1 MPRFRLLALLLFS
14 VFSSNLLLADSG
26 SESADES
33 AASAKKSTEVSAVDD
48 QGNLVLLPAPAQRII
63 SLAPNLTE
71 VLFYVG
77 AGEQIVGADEYS
89 NYPEQA
95 KSIIRVNNHAAANYE
110 LILSLK
116 PDLVVAWES
125 GNGEQIIG
133 RIRELGLPLF
143 VLETRKM
150 DTIPNLF
157 SRLGRLT
164 GHDEIAAQR
173 AEDFTQRLDG
183 LRETYSNQPTVKAF
197 YQIWNDPFITLN
209 GEHLVSDVIELCGG
223 VNVFGEAIPLVPYV
237 NIEAIMAADPQ
248 VIIASGSSENNEQ
261 WRDSWKNWQG
271 ISAVTSGN
279 IYLIPPDLMQ
289 RHSNRILE
297 GAEYMC
303 DFLQRA
309 RTAS

>member
-1 MPRFRLLALLLFS
+1 MPRILLWALLLPSFL
-14 VFSSNLLLADSG
+14 SSSLLFAQG
-26 SESADES
+26 AV
-33 AASAKKSTEVSAVDD
+33 ASKEGEVSAVDD
-48 QGNLVLLPAPAQRII
+48 QSNLVVLPGPAQRII

-95 KSIIRVNNHAAANYE
+95 KAIIRVNNHAVANYE
-110 LILSLK
+110 LILSLE
-116 PDLVVAWES
+116 PDLIVAWES

-150 DTIPNLF
+150 DAIPNLF

-164 GHDEIAAQR
+164 GHDEIAEQKAL
-173 AEDFTQRLDG
+173 EFTQRLEG
-183 LRETYSNQPTVKAF
+183 LREAYRDQPAVRTF

-209 GEHLVSDVIELCGG
+209 GDHLVSDVIELCGG
-223 VNVFGEAIPLVPYV
+223 INVFGESIPLVPYV

-248 VIIASGSSENNEQ
+248 VIIASGSTMNNEQ
-261 WRDSWKNWQG
+261 WRDSWRDWQG
-271 ISAVTSGN
+271 ISAVTNGD

-289 RHSNRILE
+289 RHSSRILD

-309 RTAS
+309 RTAG

>member
-1 MPRFRLLALLLFS
+1 MPRILLWALLLPSFL
-14 VFSSNLLLADSG
+14 SSSLLFAQG
-26 SESADES
+26 AV
-33 AASAKKSTEVSAVDD
+33 ASKVGEVSAVDD
-48 QGNLVLLPAPAQRII
+48 QSNLVVLPGPAQRII

-95 KSIIRVNNHAAANYE
+95 KAIIRVNNHAVANYE
-110 LILSLK
+110 LILSLE
-116 PDLVVAWES
+116 PDLIVAWES

-150 DTIPNLF
+150 DAIPNLF

-164 GHDEIAAQR
+164 GHDEIAEQKAL
-173 AEDFTQRLDG
+173 EFTQRLEG
-183 LRETYSNQPTVKAF
+183 LREAYRDQPAVRTF

-209 GEHLVSDVIELCGG
+209 GDHLVSDVIELCGG
-223 VNVFGEAIPLVPYV
+223 INVFGES
-237 NIEAIMAADPQ
+237 IEECCSHPITGADPQ
-248 VIIASGSSENNEQ
+248 VIIASGSTMNNEQ
-261 WRDSWKNWQG
+261 WRDSWRDWQG
-271 ISAVTSGN
+271 ISAVTNGD

-289 RHSNRILE
+289 RHSSRILD

-309 RTAS
+309 RTAG

>member
-1 MPRFRLLALLLFS
+1 MPRFLLLSLLLSS
-14 VFSSNLLLADSG
+14 VFSSNLLLANT
-26 SESADES
+26 ES

-95 KSIIRVNNHAAANYE
+95 KDIIRVNNHAAANYE

-133 RIRELGLPLF
+133 RIRELGLPIF

-150 DTIPNLF
+150 DIIPDLF

-164 GHDEIAAQR
+164 GHDETAKKR
-173 AEDFTQRLDG
+173 AENFTQRLDG
-183 LRETYSNQPTVKAF
+183 LRKTYSNQPIVRAF

-248 VIIASGSSENNEQ
+248 VIIASGSSDNNEQ
-261 WRDSWKNWQG
+261 WRDSWKDWQG

-289 RHSNRILE
+289 RHSSRILE

-309 RTAS
+309 RAAN

>member
-1 MPRFRLLALLLFS
+1 MQGFLLLVLMLPI
-14 VFSSNLLLADSG
+14 VFSSSLLLAE
-26 SESADES
+26 ESTEEPLQHS
-33 AASAKKSTEVSAVDD
+33 EVSAVDD
-48 QGNLVLLPAPAQRII
+48 QGNLVVLPAPAQRII

-71 VLFYVG
+71 VLFFVG

-89 NYPEQA
+89 NYPEAA
-95 KSIIRVNNHAAANYE
+95 KDIIRVNNHAAANYE

-133 RIRELGLPLF
+133 RIRELGLPIF

-150 DTIPNLF
+150 DIIPDLF

-164 GHDEIAAQR
+164 GHDETAKKR
-173 AEDFTQRLDG
+173 AENFTQRLDG
-183 LRETYSNQPTVKAF
+183 LRKTYSNQPIVRAF

-237 NIEAIMAADPQ
+237 NIEAIMAADPE
-248 VIIASGSSENNEQ
+248 VIIASGSSDNNEQ
-261 WRDSWKNWQG
+261 WRDSWKDWQG

-289 RHSNRILE
+289 RHSSRILE

-303 DFLQRA
+303 EFLQRA
-309 RTAS
+309 RTAN

>member
-1 MPRFRLLALLLFS
+1 MPRILLWALLLPSFL
-14 VFSSNLLLADSG
+14 SSSLLFAQG
-26 SESADES
+26 AV
-33 AASAKKSTEVSAVDD
+33 ASKVGEVSAVDD
-48 QGNLVLLPAPAQRII
+48 QSNLVVLPGPAQRII

-95 KSIIRVNNHAAANYE
+95 KAIIRVNNHAVANYE
-110 LILSLK
+110 LILSLE
-116 PDLVVAWES
+116 PDLIVAWES

-150 DTIPNLF
+150 DAIPNLF

-164 GHDEIAAQR
+164 GHDEIAEQKAL
-173 AEDFTQRLDG
+173 EFTQRLEG
-183 LRETYSNQPTVKAF
+183 LREAYRDQPAVRTF

-209 GEHLVSDVIELCGG
+209 GDHLVSDVIELCGG
-223 VNVFGEAIPLVPYV
+223 INVFGESIPLVPYV

-248 VIIASGSSENNEQ
+248 VIIASGSTMNNEQ
-261 WRDSWKNWQG
+261 WRDSWKDWQG
-271 ISAVTSGN
+271 ISAVTNGD

-289 RHSNRILE
+289 RHSSRILD

-309 RTAS
+309 RTAG

>member
-1 MPRFRLLALLLFS
+1 MLA
-14 VFSSNLLLADSG
+14 
-26 SESADES
+26 
-33 AASAKKSTEVSAVDD
+33 
-48 QGNLVLLPAPAQRII
+48 
-63 SLAPNLTE
+63 
-71 VLFYVG
+71 
-77 AGEQIVGADEYS
+77 
-89 NYPEQA
+89 
-95 KSIIRVNNHAAANYE
+95 
-110 LILSLK
+110 
-116 PDLVVAWES
+116 
-125 GNGEQIIG
+125 
-133 RIRELGLPLF
+133 
-143 VLETRKM
+143 TR
-150 DTIPNLF
+150 
-157 SRLGRLT
+157 R
-164 GHDEIAAQR
+164 
-173 AEDFTQRLDG
+173 G
-183 LRETYSNQPTVKAF
+183 LRETYSNQPRVRAF

-261 WRDSWKNWQG
+261 WRDSWKDWQG

-289 RHSNRILE
+289 RHSNRILD

>member
-1 MPRFRLLALLLFS
+1 MQGFLLLVLMLPI
-14 VFSSNLLLADSG
+14 VFSSSLLLAE
-26 SESADES
+26 ESTEGPVQHS
-33 AASAKKSTEVSAVDD
+33 EVSAVDD
-48 QGNLVLLPAPAQRII
+48 QGNLVVLPAPAQRII

-89 NYPEQA
+89 NYPEAA
-95 KSIIRVNNHAAANYE
+95 KGIIRVNNHAAANYE

-133 RIRELGLPLF
+133 RIRELGLPIF

-150 DTIPNLF
+150 DIIPDLF

-164 GHDEIAAQR
+164 GHDETAKKR
-173 AEDFTQRLDG
+173 ADNFTQRLDG
-183 LRETYSNQPTVKAF
+183 LRKTYSNQPIVRAF

-248 VIIASGSSENNEQ
+248 VIIASGSSDNNEQ
-261 WRDSWKNWQG
+261 WRDSWKDWQG

-289 RHSNRILE
+289 RHSSRILD

-309 RTAS
+309 RAAN

>member
-1 MPRFRLLALLLFS
+1 MHRWLLLGLLSFS
-14 VFSSNLLLADSG
+14 FAWV
-26 SESADES
+26 E
-33 AASAKKSTEVSAVDD
+33 AAEISVVDD
-48 QGNLVLLPAPAQRII
+48 QGNLVVLPAPAQRII

-95 KSIIRVNNHAAANYE
+95 KNIIRVNNHAAANYE

-133 RIRELGLPLF
+133 RIKELGLPLF

-150 DTIPNLF
+150 AAIPNLF
-157 SRLGRLT
+157 TRLGRLT
-164 GHDEIAAQR
+164 GHDEIAARR
-173 AEDFTQRLDG
+173 AQAFSQRLNG
-183 LRETYSNQPTVKAF
+183 LREAYGSQTTVRAF
-197 YQIWNDPFITLN
+197 YQIWNDPLITLN
-209 GEHLVSDVIELCGG
+209 GEHLISDVIELCGG
-223 VNVFGEAIPLVPYV
+223 VNVFSEAIPLVPYV

-248 VIIASGSSENNEQ
+248 VIIASGSSEKNEQ
-261 WRDSWKNWQG
+261 WRDSWSSWQG
-271 ISAVTSGN
+271 ISAVTNGN

-309 RTAS
+309 RSAG

>member
-1 MPRFRLLALLLFS
+1 MLPI
-14 VFSSNLLLADSG
+14 VFSSSLLLAE
-26 SESADES
+26 ESTEEPLQHS
-33 AASAKKSTEVSAVDD
+33 EVSAVDD
-48 QGNLVLLPAPAQRII
+48 QGNLVVLPAPAQRII

-71 VLFYVG
+71 VLFFVG

-89 NYPEQA
+89 NYPEAA
-95 KSIIRVNNHAAANYE
+95 KDIIRVNNHAAANYE

-133 RIRELGLPLF
+133 RIRELGLPIF

-150 DTIPNLF
+150 DIIPDLF

-164 GHDEIAAQR
+164 GHDETAKKR
-173 AEDFTQRLDG
+173 AENFTQRLDG
-183 LRETYSNQPTVKAF
+183 LRKTYSNQPIVRAF

-237 NIEAIMAADPQ
+237 NIEAIMAADPE
-248 VIIASGSSENNEQ
+248 VIIASGSSDNNEQ
-261 WRDSWKNWQG
+261 WRDSWKDWQG

-289 RHSNRILE
+289 RHSSRILE

-303 DFLQRA
+303 EFLQRA
-309 RTAS
+309 RTAN

>member
-1 MPRFRLLALLLFS
+1 MPRILLWALLLPSFL
-14 VFSSNLLLADSG
+14 SSSPLFAQG
-26 SESADES
+26 AV
-33 AASAKKSTEVSAVDD
+33 ASKVGEVSAVDD
-48 QGNLVLLPAPAQRII
+48 QSNLVVLPGPAQRII

-95 KSIIRVNNHAAANYE
+95 KSIIRVNNHAVANYE
-110 LILSLK
+110 LILSLE
-116 PDLVVAWES
+116 PDLIVAWES

-150 DTIPNLF
+150 DAIPNLF

-164 GHDEIAAQR
+164 GHDEIAEQKAL
-173 AEDFTQRLDG
+173 EFTQRLEG
-183 LRETYSNQPTVKAF
+183 LREAYRDQPAVRTF

-209 GEHLVSDVIELCGG
+209 GDHLVSDVIELCGG
-223 VNVFGEAIPLVPYV
+223 INVFGESIPLVPYV

-248 VIIASGSSENNEQ
+248 VIIASGSTMNNEQ
-261 WRDSWKNWQG
+261 WRDSWRDWQG
-271 ISAVTSGN
+271 ISAVTNGD

-289 RHSNRILE
+289 RHSSRILD

-309 RTAS
+309 RTAG

>member
-1 MPRFRLLALLLFS
+1 MPRFLLLTLLLSS
-14 VFSSNLLLADSG
+14 VFSSNLLLAANG
-26 SESADES
+26 GET
-33 AASAKKSTEVSAVDD
+33 AAFTKKSAEVSAVDD

-95 KSIIRVNNHAAANYE
+95 KDIIRVNNHAAANYE

-150 DTIPNLF
+150 DAIPNLF

-164 GHDEIAAQR
+164 GHNETAAQR
-173 AEDFTQRLDG
+173 AVEFTQRLEG
-183 LRETYSNQPTVKAF
+183 LRETYSNQPRVRAF
-197 YQIWNDPFITLN
+197 YRYGMI
-209 GEHLVSDVIELCGG
+209 HLLLSM
-223 VNVFGEAIPLVPYV
+223 V
-237 NIEAIMAADPQ
+237 NIWSAMLLSYVVALTYLVKPFP
-248 VIIASGSSENNEQ
+248 
-261 WRDSWKNWQG
+261 WYPTL
-271 ISAVTSGN
+271 ISKPLWL
-279 IYLIPPDLMQ
+279 LIP
-289 RHSNRILE
+289 R
-297 GAEYMC
+297 
-303 DFLQRA
+303 
-309 RTAS
+309 

>member
-1 MPRFRLLALLLFS
+1 M
-14 VFSSNLLLADSG
+14 
-26 SESADES
+26 
-33 AASAKKSTEVSAVDD
+33 
-48 QGNLVLLPAPAQRII
+48 
-63 SLAPNLTE
+63 
-71 VLFYVG
+71 
-77 AGEQIVGADEYS
+77 
-89 NYPEQA
+89 
-95 KSIIRVNNHAAANYE
+95 ANYE
-110 LILSLK
+110 LILSLE
-116 PDLVVAWES
+116 PDLIVAWES

-150 DTIPNLF
+150 DAIPNLF

-164 GHDEIAAQR
+164 GHDEIAVQKAL
-173 AEDFTQRLDG
+173 EFTQRLEG
-183 LRETYSNQPTVKAF
+183 LREAYSDQPAVRTF

-223 VNVFGEAIPLVPYV
+223 INIFGESIPLVPYV

-248 VIIASGSSENNEQ
+248 VIIASGSTKNNEQ
-261 WRDSWKNWQG
+261 WRDSWKDWQG
-271 ISAVTSGN
+271 ISAVTSGD

-289 RHSNRILE
+289 RHSNRILD

-309 RTAS
+309 RTAG

>member
-1 MPRFRLLALLLFS
+1 MQGFLLLVLMLPI
-14 VFSSNLLLADSG
+14 VFSSSLLLAE
-26 SESADES
+26 ESTEEPLQHS
-33 AASAKKSTEVSAVDD
+33 EVSAVDD
-48 QGNLVLLPAPAQRII
+48 QGNLVVLPAPAQRII

-89 NYPEQA
+89 NYPEAA
-95 KSIIRVNNHAAANYE
+95 KDIIRVNNHAAANYE

-133 RIRELGLPLF
+133 RIRELGLPIF

-150 DTIPNLF
+150 DIIPDLF

-164 GHDEIAAQR
+164 GHDETAKKR
-173 AEDFTQRLDG
+173 AENFTQRLDG
-183 LRETYSNQPTVKAF
+183 LRKTYSNQPIVRAF

-223 VNVFGEAIPLVPYV
+223 VNVFGKAIPLVPYV
-237 NIEAIMAADPQ
+237 NIEAIMAADPE
-248 VIIASGSSENNEQ
+248 VIIASGSSDNNEQ
-261 WRDSWKNWQG
+261 WRDSWKDWQG

-289 RHSNRILE
+289 RHSSRILE

-303 DFLQRA
+303 EFLQRA
-309 RTAS
+309 RTAN

>member
-1 MPRFRLLALLLFS
+1 MPRILLWALLLPSFL
-14 VFSSNLLLADSG
+14 SSSLLFAQG
-26 SESADES
+26 AV
-33 AASAKKSTEVSAVDD
+33 ASKVVEVSAVDD
-48 QGNLVLLPAPAQRII
+48 QGNLVVLPGPAQRII

-95 KSIIRVNNHAAANYE
+95 KAIIRVNNHAVANYE
-110 LILSLK
+110 LILSLE
-116 PDLVVAWES
+116 PDLIVAWES

-150 DTIPNLF
+150 DAIPNLF

-164 GHDEIAAQR
+164 GHDEIAVQKAL
-173 AEDFTQRLDG
+173 EFTQRLEG
-183 LRETYSNQPTVKAF
+183 LREAYSDQPAVRTF

-209 GEHLVSDVIELCGG
+209 GDHLVSDVIELCGG
-223 VNVFGEAIPLVPYV
+223 INVFGESIPLVPYV

-248 VIIASGSSENNEQ
+248 VIIASGSTMNNEQ
-261 WRDSWKNWQG
+261 WRDSWKDWQG
-271 ISAVTSGN
+271 ISAVTNGD

-289 RHSNRILE
+289 RHSSRILD

-309 RTAS
+309 RTAG

>member
-1 MPRFRLLALLLFS
+1 MQRSLLLALLLFS
-14 VFSSNLLLADSG
+14 VFCSNLLLADGAATVSG
-26 SESADES
+26 SSG
-33 AASAKKSTEVSAVDD
+33 TEVSAVDD
-48 QGNLVLLPAPAQRII
+48 QGKLVVLPAPAQRII

-71 VLFYVG
+71 VLFYIG

-89 NYPEQA
+89 NYPEPA
-95 KSIIRVNNHAAANYE
+95 KKIIRVNNHAAANYE

-150 DTIPNLF
+150 DAIPNLF
-157 SRLGRLT
+157 GRLGRLT
-164 GHDEIAAQR
+164 GHDEAATQR
-173 AEDFTQRLDG
+173 DQEFTQRLDR
-183 LRETYSNQPTVKAF
+183 LRENYRHKPSVRAF

-237 NIEAIMAADPQ
+237 NIEAIMAADPE
-248 VIIASGSSENNEQ
+248 VIIASGSSEDNEQ
-261 WRDSWKNWQG
+261 WRDSWKEWQG

-289 RHSNRILE
+289 RHSSRILD

>member
-1 MPRFRLLALLLFS
+1 MQRWLLLGLLSFS
-14 VFSSNLLLADSG
+14 LVWAEG
-26 SESADES
+26 SEIS
-33 AASAKKSTEVSAVDD
+33 VVDD
-48 QGNLVLLPAPAQRII
+48 QGSLVVLPAPAQRII

-89 NYPEQA
+89 NYPKQA
-95 KSIIRVNNHAAANYE
+95 KNIIRVNNHASANYE

-116 PDLVVAWES
+116 PDLIVAWGS

-133 RIRELGLPLF
+133 RIKELGLPLF

-150 DTIPNLF
+150 DAIPNLF
-157 SRLGRLT
+157 SRLGHLT
-164 GHDEIAAQR
+164 GHDEMAAQK
-173 AEDFTQRLDG
+173 AQDFTQRLNG
-183 LRETYSNQPTVKAF
+183 LRETYGSQAAVRTF

-209 GEHLVSDVIELCGG
+209 GDHLVSDVIELCGG

>member
-1 MPRFRLLALLLFS
+1 MPRILLWALLLPSFL
-14 VFSSNLLLADSG
+14 SSSLLFAQG
-26 SESADES
+26 AV
-33 AASAKKSTEVSAVDD
+33 ASKVGEVSAVDD
-48 QGNLVLLPAPAQRII
+48 QSNLVVLPGPAQRII

-95 KSIIRVNNHAAANYE
+95 KAIIRVNNHAVANYE
-110 LILSLK
+110 LILSLE
-116 PDLVVAWES
+116 PDLIVAWES

-150 DTIPNLF
+150 DAIPNLF

-164 GHDEIAAQR
+164 GHDEIAEKKAL
-173 AEDFTQRLDG
+173 EFTHRLEG
-183 LRETYSNQPTVKAF
+183 LREAYRDQTAVRTF

-209 GEHLVSDVIELCGG
+209 GDHLVSDVIELCGG
-223 VNVFGEAIPLVPYV
+223 INVFGESIPLVPYV

-248 VIIASGSSENNEQ
+248 VIIASGSTMNNEQ
-261 WRDSWKNWQG
+261 WRDSWRDWQG
-271 ISAVTSGN
+271 ISAVTNGD

-289 RHSNRILE
+289 RHSSRILD

-309 RTAS
+309 RTAG

>member
-1 MPRFRLLALLLFS
+1 MPRILLWALLLPSFL
-14 VFSSNLLLADSG
+14 SSSLLFAQG
-26 SESADES
+26 AV
-33 AASAKKSTEVSAVDD
+33 ASKVVEVSAVDD
-48 QGNLVLLPAPAQRII
+48 QGNLVVLPGPAQRII

-95 KSIIRVNNHAAANYE
+95 KDIIRVNNHAAANYE
-110 LILSLK
+110 LILSLE
-116 PDLVVAWES
+116 PDLIVAWES

-150 DTIPNLF
+150 DAIPNLF

-164 GHDEIAAQR
+164 GHNEIAAQK
-173 AEDFTQRLDG
+173 ALEFTQRLEG
-183 LRETYSNQPTVKAF
+183 LRETYSDQPTVRTF

-223 VNVFGEAIPLVPYV
+223 INIFGESIPLVPYV

-248 VIIASGSSENNEQ
+248 VIIASGSTKNNEQ
-261 WRDSWKNWQG
+261 WRDSWKDWQG
-271 ISAVTSGN
+271 ISAVTNGD

-289 RHSNRILE
+289 RHSSRILD

-309 RTAS
+309 RTAG

>member
-1 MPRFRLLALLLFS
+1 MPRILLWALLLPSFL
-14 VFSSNLLLADSG
+14 SSSLLFAQG
-26 SESADES
+26 AV
-33 AASAKKSTEVSAVDD
+33 ASKVGEVSAVDD
-48 QGNLVLLPAPAQRII
+48 QSNLVVLPGPAQRII

-95 KSIIRVNNHAAANYE
+95 KAIIRVNNHAAANYE
-110 LILSLK
+110 LILSLE
-116 PDLVVAWES
+116 PDLIVAWES

-150 DTIPNLF
+150 DAIPNLF

-164 GHDEIAAQR
+164 GHDEIAEQKAL
-173 AEDFTQRLDG
+173 EFTQRLEG
-183 LRETYSNQPTVKAF
+183 LREAYRDQPAVRTF

-209 GEHLVSDVIELCGG
+209 GDHLVSDVIELCGG
-223 VNVFGEAIPLVPYV
+223 INVFGESIPLVPYV

-248 VIIASGSSENNEQ
+248 VIIASGSTMNNEQ
-261 WRDSWKNWQG
+261 WRDSWKDWQG
-271 ISAVTSGN
+271 ISAVTNGD

-289 RHSNRILE
+289 RHSSRILD

-309 RTAS
+309 RTAG

>member
-1 MPRFRLLALLLFS
+1 MPRILLWALLLPSFL
-14 VFSSNLLLADSG
+14 SSSLLFAQG
-26 SESADES
+26 AV
-33 AASAKKSTEVSAVDD
+33 ASKVVEVSAVDD
-48 QGNLVLLPAPAQRII
+48 QGNLVVLPGPAQRII

-95 KSIIRVNNHAAANYE
+95 KDIIRVNNHAAANYE
-110 LILSLK
+110 LILSLE
-116 PDLVVAWES
+116 PDLIVAWES

-150 DTIPNLF
+150 DAIPNLF

-164 GHDEIAAQR
+164 GHNEIAAQK
-173 AEDFTQRLDG
+173 ALEFTQRLEG
-183 LRETYSNQPTVKAF
+183 LRETYSDQPTVRTF

-223 VNVFGEAIPLVPYV
+223 INIFGESIPLVPYV
-237 NIEAIMAADPQ
+237 NIEAIIAADPQ
-248 VIIASGSSENNEQ
+248 VIIASGSTKNNEQ
-261 WRDSWKNWQG
+261 WRDSWKDWQG
-271 ISAVTSGN
+271 ISAVTSGD

-289 RHSNRILE
+289 RHSNRILD

-309 RTAS
+309 RTAG

>member
-1 MPRFRLLALLLFS
+1 MQRWLLLGLLSFS
-14 VFSSNLLLADSG
+14 LVWAEG
-26 SESADES
+26 SEIS
-33 AASAKKSTEVSAVDD
+33 VVDD
-48 QGNLVLLPAPAQRII
+48 QGSLVVLPAPAQRII

-89 NYPEQA
+89 NYPKQA
-95 KSIIRVNNHAAANYE
+95 KNIIRVNNHASANYE

-116 PDLVVAWES
+116 PDLIVAWGS

-133 RIRELGLPLF
+133 RIKELGLPLF

-150 DTIPNLF
+150 DAIPNLF
-157 SRLGRLT
+157 SRLGHLT
-164 GHDEIAAQR
+164 GHDEMAAQK
-173 AEDFTQRLDG
+173 AQDFTQRLNG
-183 LRETYSNQPTVKAF
+183 LRETYGSQAAVRTF

-209 GEHLVSDVIELCGG
+209 GDHLVSDVIELCGG
-223 VNVFGEAIPLVPYV
+223 VNVFSDAIPLVPYV

-248 VIIASGSSENNEQ
+248 VIIASGSSEDNEQ
-261 WRDSWKNWQG
+261 WRDSWKGWQG

-297 GAEYMC
+297 GAEHMC

-309 RTAS
+309 RTEG

>member
-1 MPRFRLLALLLFS
+1 MPRILLWALLLPSFL
-14 VFSSNLLLADSG
+14 SSSLLFAQG
-26 SESADES
+26 AV
-33 AASAKKSTEVSAVDD
+33 ASKVVEVSAVDD
-48 QGNLVLLPAPAQRII
+48 QGNLVVLPGPAQRII

-95 KSIIRVNNHAAANYE
+95 KDIIRVNNHAAANYE
-110 LILSLK
+110 LILSLE
-116 PDLVVAWES
+116 PDLIVAWES

-150 DTIPNLF
+150 DAIPNLF

-164 GHDEIAAQR
+164 GHNEIAAQK
-173 AEDFTQRLDG
+173 ALEFTQRLEG
-183 LRETYSNQPTVKAF
+183 LRETYSDQPTVRTF

-223 VNVFGEAIPLVPYV
+223 INIFGESIPLVPYV

-248 VIIASGSSENNEQ
+248 VIIASGSTKNNEQ
-261 WRDSWKNWQG
+261 WRDSWKDWQG
-271 ISAVTSGN
+271 ISAVTSGD

-289 RHSNRILE
+289 RHSNRILD

-309 RTAS
+309 RTAG

>member
-1 MPRFRLLALLLFS
+1 MPRILLWALLLPSFL
-14 VFSSNLLLADSG
+14 SSSLLFAQG
-26 SESADES
+26 AV
-33 AASAKKSTEVSAVDD
+33 ASKVGEVSAVDD
-48 QGNLVLLPAPAQRII
+48 QSNLVVLPGPAQRII

-95 KSIIRVNNHAAANYE
+95 KAIIRVNNHAVANYE
-110 LILSLK
+110 LILSLE
-116 PDLVVAWES
+116 PDLIVAWES

-150 DTIPNLF
+150 DAIPNLF

-164 GHDEIAAQR
+164 GHDEIAEQKAL
-173 AEDFTQRLDG
+173 EFTQRLEG
-183 LRETYSNQPTVKAF
+183 LREAYRDQPAVRTF

-209 GEHLVSDVIELCGG
+209 GDHLVSDVIELCGG
-223 VNVFGEAIPLVPYV
+223 INVFGESIPLVPYV

-248 VIIASGSSENNEQ
+248 VIIASGSTMNNEQ
-261 WRDSWKNWQG
+261 WRDSWRDWQG
-271 ISAVTSGN
+271 ISAVTNGD

-289 RHSNRILE
+289 RHSSRILD

-309 RTAS
+309 RTAG

>member
-1 MPRFRLLALLLFS
+1 MQGFLLLVLMLPI
-14 VFSSNLLLADSG
+14 VFSSSLLLAE
-26 SESADES
+26 ESTEEPLQHS
-33 AASAKKSTEVSAVDD
+33 EVSAVDD
-48 QGNLVLLPAPAQRII
+48 QGNLVVLPAPAQRII

-89 NYPEQA
+89 NYPEAA
-95 KSIIRVNNHAAANYE
+95 KDIIRVNNHAAANYE

-133 RIRELGLPLF
+133 RIRELGLPIF

-150 DTIPNLF
+150 DIIPDLF

-164 GHDEIAAQR
+164 GHDETAKKR
-173 AEDFTQRLDG
+173 AENFTQRLDG
-183 LRETYSNQPTVKAF
+183 LRKTYSNQPIVRAF

-237 NIEAIMAADPQ
+237 NIEAIMAADPE
-248 VIIASGSSENNEQ
+248 VIIASGSSDNNEQ
-261 WRDSWKNWQG
+261 WRDSWKDWQG

-289 RHSNRILE
+289 RHSSRILE

-303 DFLQRA
+303 EFLQRA
-309 RTAS
+309 RTAN

>member
-1 MPRFRLLALLLFS
+1 MPRILLWALLLPSFL
-14 VFSSNLLLADSG
+14 SSSLLFAQG
-26 SESADES
+26 AV
-33 AASAKKSTEVSAVDD
+33 ASKVVEVSAVDD
-48 QGNLVLLPAPAQRII
+48 QGNLVVLPGPAQRII

-95 KSIIRVNNHAAANYE
+95 KDIIRVNNHAAANYE
-110 LILSLK
+110 LILSLE
-116 PDLVVAWES
+116 PDLIVAWES

-133 RIRELGLPLF
+133 RIRELGLPVF

-150 DTIPNLF
+150 DAIPNLF

-164 GHDEIAAQR
+164 GHNEIAAQK
-173 AEDFTQRLDG
+173 ALEFTQRLEG
-183 LRETYSNQPTVKAF
+183 LRETYSDQPTIRTF

-223 VNVFGEAIPLVPYV
+223 TNVFGESIPLVPYV

-248 VIIASGSSENNEQ
+248 VIIASGSTKNNEQ
-261 WRDSWKNWQG
+261 WRDSWKDWQG
-271 ISAVTSGN
+271 ISAVTSGD

-289 RHSNRILE
+289 RHSSRILD

>member
-1 MPRFRLLALLLFS
+1 MPRFLLLI
-14 VFSSNLLLADSG
+14 LLLSSAFYSNVHLANSG

-33 AASAKKSTEVSAVDD
+33 AASAKKSTELSAVDD

-95 KSIIRVNNHAAANYE
+95 KDIIRVNNHAAANYE

-150 DTIPNLF
+150 DAIPNLF

-164 GHDEIAAQR
+164 GHDEIAAKR
-173 AEDFTQRLDG
+173 GMEFTQRLEG
-183 LRETYSNQPTVKAF
+183 LRETYSDQPTVRTF

-209 GEHLVSDVIELCGG
+209 GEHLISDVIELCGG
-223 VNVFGEAIPLVPYV
+223 VNVFGESIPLVPYV
-237 NIEAIMAADPQ
+237 NIEAIIAADPQ
-248 VIIASGSSENNEQ
+248 VIIASGSIGNNES
-261 WRDSWKNWQG
+261 WRDSWKDWQG
-271 ISAVTSGN
+271 ISAVTSGD

-289 RHSNRILE
+289 RHSSRILD

>member
-1 MPRFRLLALLLFS
+1 
-14 VFSSNLLLADSG
+14 VV
-26 SESADES
+26 
-33 AASAKKSTEVSAVDD
+33 EVSAVDD
-48 QGNLVLLPAPAQRII
+48 QGNLVVLPGPAQRII

-95 KSIIRVNNHAAANYE
+95 KAIIRVNNHAVANYE
-110 LILSLK
+110 LILSLE
-116 PDLVVAWES
+116 PDLIVAWES

-150 DTIPNLF
+150 DAIPNLF

-164 GHDEIAAQR
+164 GHDEIAVQKAL
-173 AEDFTQRLDG
+173 EFTQRLEG
-183 LRETYSNQPTVKAF
+183 LREAYSDQPAVRTF

-209 GEHLVSDVIELCGG
+209 GDHLVSDVIELCGG
-223 VNVFGEAIPLVPYV
+223 INVFGESIPLVPYV

-248 VIIASGSSENNEQ
+248 VIIASGSTMNNEQ
-261 WRDSWKNWQG
+261 WRDSWKDWQG
-271 ISAVTSGN
+271 ISAVTNGD

-289 RHSNRILE
+289 RHSSRILD

-309 RTAS
+309 RTAG

>member
-1 MPRFRLLALLLFS
+1 MPRFLLLI
-14 VFSSNLLLADSG
+14 LLLSSAFYSSVHLANSG

-33 AASAKKSTEVSAVDD
+33 AASAKKSTELSAVDD

-95 KSIIRVNNHAAANYE
+95 KDIIRVNNHAAANYE

-150 DTIPNLF
+150 DAIPNLF

-164 GHDEIAAQR
+164 GHDEIAAKR
-173 AEDFTQRLDG
+173 GMEFTQRLEG
-183 LRETYSNQPTVKAF
+183 LRETYSDQPTVRTF

-209 GEHLVSDVIELCGG
+209 GEHLISDVIELCGG
-223 VNVFGEAIPLVPYV
+223 VNVFGESIPLVPYV
-237 NIEAIMAADPQ
+237 NIEAIIAADPQ
-248 VIIASGSSENNEQ
+248 VIIASGSIGNNES
-261 WRDSWKNWQG
+261 WRDSWKDWQG
-271 ISAVTSGN
+271 ISAVTSGD

-289 RHSNRILE
+289 RHSSRILD

>member
-1 MPRFRLLALLLFS
+1 MPRILLWALLLPSFL
-14 VFSSNLLLADSG
+14 SSSLLFAQG
-26 SESADES
+26 AV
-33 AASAKKSTEVSAVDD
+33 ASKVGEVSAVDD
-48 QGNLVLLPAPAQRII
+48 QSNLVVLPGPAQRII

-95 KSIIRVNNHAAANYE
+95 KAIIRVNNHAVANYE
-110 LILSLK
+110 LILSLE
-116 PDLVVAWES
+116 PDLIVAWES

-150 DTIPNLF
+150 DAIPNLF

-164 GHDEIAAQR
+164 GHDEIAEQKAL
-173 AEDFTQRLDG
+173 EFTQRLEG
-183 LRETYSNQPTVKAF
+183 LREAYSDQPAVRTF

-209 GEHLVSDVIELCGG
+209 GDHLVSDVIELCGG
-223 VNVFGEAIPLVPYV
+223 INVFGESIPLVPYV

-248 VIIASGSSENNEQ
+248 VIIASGSTMNNEQ
-261 WRDSWKNWQG
+261 WRDSWKDWQG
-271 ISAVTSGN
+271 ISAVTNGD

-289 RHSNRILE
+289 RHSSRILD

>member
-1 MPRFRLLALLLFS
+1 MQGFLLLVLMLPI
-14 VFSSNLLLADSG
+14 VFSSSLLLAE
-26 SESADES
+26 ESTEEPLQHS
-33 AASAKKSTEVSAVDD
+33 EVSAVDD
-48 QGNLVLLPAPAQRII
+48 QGNLVVLPAPAQRII

-71 VLFYVG
+71 VLFFVG

-89 NYPEQA
+89 NYPEAA
-95 KSIIRVNNHAAANYE
+95 KDIIRVNNHAAANYE

-133 RIRELGLPLF
+133 RIRELGLPIF

-150 DTIPNLF
+150 DIIPDLF

-164 GHDEIAAQR
+164 GHDETAKKR
-173 AEDFTQRLDG
+173 AENFTQRLDG
-183 LRETYSNQPTVKAF
+183 LRKTYSNQPIVRAF

-237 NIEAIMAADPQ
+237 NIEAIMAADPE
-248 VIIASGSSENNEQ
+248 VIIASGSSDSNEQ
-261 WRDSWKNWQG
+261 WRDSWKDWQG

-289 RHSNRILE
+289 RHSSRILE

-303 DFLQRA
+303 EFLQRA
-309 RTAS
+309 RTAN